1 MNIGGLCCFRDD
13 EDLFNEVRTRCVPM
27 EGFVTY
33 GGLAGRD
40 MEALAIGLEEG
51 MDEDYLRY
59 RITRWNIWVSAC
71 AKQDPDP
78 VSGRR
83 PRGLCRCEENAAAY
97 PGDQFPHMP
106 SIMSCSWNPA
116 SAGGN
121 RLTAAGA

>member
-1 MNIGGLCCFRDD
+1 LVNIGGLCCFRDD

-59 RITRWNIWVSAC
+59 RITQVEYLGERL
-71 AKQDPDP
+71 
-78 VSGRR
+78 R
-83 PRGLCRCEENAAAY
+83 E
-97 PGDQFPHMP
+97 
-106 SIMSCSWNPA
+106 
-116 SAGGN
+116 AGIPIQ
-121 RLTAAGA
+121 